1 MTSRASPSGLWPAIT
16 GQDTPDPWHAARAAG
31 TLRVV
36 EASEPALTRLPGLQN
51 HPSQGYLNA
60 CTRFLGPDMD
70 NAGVTRKLAVIFAAD
85 VAGYSRLMAA
95 DEEGTLATLNARRQ
109 AIDEL
114 IGRHHGRIFTT
125 AGDSV
130 MAEFASAVEAVR
142 CAVAIQQEN
151 ERRNAD
157 LPEPRRMRLRVG
169 VNLGD
174 VMVGGANLLGD
185 GVNVAARL
193 EGVAEPGGICISGA
207 VYDQVRNKVDL
218 GFDDLGEPALKNI
231 GYPVRVFRVRREGSA
246 EPGPLPERPTG
257 RSPTR
262 PSALPSI
269 AVLPFANL
277 GGDPEHEY
285 FADGITEDLI
295 TELSRFQELRV
306 IARNSVLTYK
316 SNPVR
321 VQEVGRDLGVRYVL
335 EGSVR
340 KAGGRVR
347 ITAQLIDSATG
358 HHLWAERFDRDLAD
372 IFEVQ
377 DEVTSR
383 IVATLAGKLAES
395 ERRRARSGQTE
406 NLEAYDCVL
415 RGREL
420 WERFTPEANR
430 EARRLYEKAIELD
443 PDYARAY
450 ASVAWTY
457 LTEHSERWGGAE
469 DQPLERAL
477 EFARRGVM
485 VNRASH
491 SNHLALGQVCLS
503 KGLHDEALEALET
516 AIALNPNDADGYA
529 FLARALSFA
538 GRPDE
543 AIELIGKAQRLNPA
557 APRWYAWNLGIAL
570 YLARRHEDAVT
581 AFRKGRPLGDVGNR
595 WLAAAYGQLGREQ
608 DAKATA
614 QEYLKLTPDFSIA
627 RHLEMMPFRRKED
640 REHYAEGLRKAGLPE

>member
-1 MTSRASPSGLWPAIT
+1 
-16 GQDTPDPWHAARAAG
+16 
-31 TLRVV
+31 
-36 EASEPALTRLPGLQN
+36 
-51 HPSQGYLNA
+51 
-60 CTRFLGPDMD
+60 MD
-70 NAGVTRKLAVIFAAD
+70 DAGVTRKLAVILAAD

-95 DEEGTLATLNARRQ
+95 DEEGTLAALNARRGV
-109 AIDEL
+109 IDEL

-142 CAVAIQQEN
+142 CAAAIQDEI
-151 ERRNAD
+151 ERRNAE
-157 LPEPRRMRLRVG
+157 LPEPRRMRFRVG

-174 VMVGGANLLGD
+174 VMVGGANLFGD

-218 GFDDLGEPALKNI
+218 GFADLGERSLKNI
-231 GYPVRVFRVRREGSA
+231 GYPVRVFGVHRDGVAAPAPR
-246 EPGPLPERPTG
+246 PERPSG
-257 RSPTR
+257 APASR

-277 GGDPEHEY
+277 GGDPEQEY

-316 SNPVR
+316 GKPAR
-321 VQEVGRDLGVRYVL
+321 VQDVGRDLGVRYVL

-340 KAGGRVR
+340 KAGARVR
-347 ITAQLIDSATG
+347 ITAQLIDAGSG

-372 IFEVQ
+372 IFAVQ

-443 PDYARAY
+443 PEYARAY
-450 ASVAWTY
+450 ASLAWTY
-457 LTEHSERWGGAE
+457 LMDHAERWAGPDE
-469 DQPLERAL
+469 QPLERAL
-477 EFARRGVM
+477 ELARKGVV
-485 VNRASH
+485 VNPASH

-503 KGLHDEALEALET
+503 AGLHDEALEALQT
-516 AIALNPNDADGYA
+516 AITLNPNDADGYA
-529 FLARALSFA
+529 FLARGLSFA

-543 AIELIGKAQRLNPA
+543 AIELIEKARRLNPA

-570 YLARRHEDAVT
+570 YLARRYDDAVD
-581 AFRKGRPLGDVGNR
+581 ALRRARPLGDVAYR

-608 DAKATA
+608 DAKAA
-614 QEYLKLTPDFSIA
+614 VAEYLKLTPDFAIA
-627 RHLEMMPFRRKED
+627 RHLERMPFQNQAD
-640 REHYAEGLRKAGLPE
+640 REHYADGLRKAGLPE

>member
-1 MTSRASPSGLWPAIT
+1 M
-16 GQDTPDPWHAARAAG
+16 
-31 TLRVV
+31 
-36 EASEPALTRLPGLQN
+36 E
-51 HPSQGYLNA
+51 
-60 CTRFLGPDMD
+60 
-70 NAGVTRKLAVIFAAD
+70 NAGVIRKLAVILAAD

-95 DEEGTLATLNARRQ
+95 DEEGTLATLNARRE

-142 CAVAIQQEN
+142 CAAAIQQEN

-157 LPEPRRMRLRVG
+157 LPEPRRMLFRVG

-174 VMVGGANLLGD
+174 VMVGGDNLLGD

-207 VYDQVRNKVDL
+207 VHDQIRNKVDL
-218 GFDDLGEPALKNI
+218 RFDDLGERALKNI
-231 GYPVRVFRVRREGSA
+231 GYPVRVFGIQREGRA
-246 EPGPLPERPTG
+246 EPGSLPERPAG
-257 RSPTR
+257 SLPTR
-262 PSALPSI
+262 PSAFPSI

-277 GGDPEHEY
+277 GGDPEQEY

-306 IARNSVLTYK
+306 IARNSVMAYK
-316 SNPVR
+316 NRPVR

-347 ITAQLIDSATG
+347 ITAQLIEAATG

-383 IVATLAGKLAES
+383 IVATLAGKLADS

-420 WERFTPEANR
+420 WERFTAEANR

-457 LTEHSERWGGAE
+457 LTEHSERWVGAE

-503 KGLHDEALEALET
+503 KGLHDEALEVLET

-581 AFRKGRPLGDVGNR
+581 AFRKGRPLGDVGYR
-595 WLAAAYGQLGREQ
+595 WLAAAYGQLGREP
-608 DAKATA
+608 DAKAA
-614 QEYLKLTPDFSIA
+614 AEEYLKRTPDFSIG
-627 RHLEMMPFRRKED
+627 RHLEMLHFRRAED
-640 REHYAEGLRKAGLPE
+640 REHYVDGLRKAGLPE

>member
-1 MTSRASPSGLWPAIT
+1 
-16 GQDTPDPWHAARAAG
+16 
-31 TLRVV
+31 
-36 EASEPALTRLPGLQN
+36 
-51 HPSQGYLNA
+51 
-60 CTRFLGPDMD
+60 MD
-70 NAGVTRKLAVIFAAD
+70 NAGVTRKLAVILAAD
-85 VAGYSRLMAA
+85 VAGYARLMAA
-95 DEEGTLATLNARRQ
+95 DEEGTLATLNVYRQ
-109 AIDEL
+109 VIDEL
-114 IGRHHGRIFTT
+114 IVQHHGRIFTT

-142 CAVAIQQEN
+142 CAAATQQQI
-151 ERRNAD
+151 ERRNAG
-157 LPEPRRMRLRVG
+157 LPQARRMLFRVG

-174 VMVGGANLLGD
+174 VMVGGDNLFGD

-207 VYDQVRNKVDL
+207 VYDQIRNKVDL
-218 GFDDLGEPALKNI
+218 SFDDLGERSLKNI
-231 GYPVRVFRVRREGSA
+231 GYPVRVFGVRRDGAA
-246 EPGPLPERPTG
+246 EPGPLPERPVDTA
-257 RSPTR
+257 PTR
-262 PSALPSI
+262 PSAFPSI

-295 TELSRFQELRV
+295 TELSRFQEIRV
-306 IARNSVLTYK
+306 IARNSVMTYK
-316 SNPVR
+316 GKPVR
-321 VQEVGRDLGVRYVL
+321 VQEVGRDLGVRYLL

-340 KAGGRVR
+340 KAGARVR
-347 ITAQLIDSATG
+347 ITAQLIDAATG

-420 WERFTPEANR
+420 WERFTPETNR

-450 ASVAWTY
+450 ASLAWTY
-457 LTEHSERWGGAE
+457 LVEHAERWVGPE

-477 EFARRGVM
+477 ELARRGVR
-485 VNRASH
+485 VNPASH

-516 AIALNPNDADGYA
+516 AIALNPNDADGYV
-529 FLARALSFA
+529 FLAQALNRA

-543 AIELIGKAQRLNPA
+543 AINLVERAQRLNPA
-557 APRWYAWNLGIAL
+557 APHWYTWNLGIAY
-570 YLARRHEDAVT
+570 YLARRYEDAV
-581 AFRKGRPLGDVGNR
+581 AALRRGRPLGAMAYR
-595 WLAAAYGQLGREQ
+595 WLAASYAQLGREQ
-608 DAKATA
+608 DANAA
-614 QEYLKLTPDFSIA
+614 AEEYLKRTPGFSLA
-627 RHLEMMPFRRKED
+627 SHLEMLHFQHPAD

>member
-1 MTSRASPSGLWPAIT
+1 M
-16 GQDTPDPWHAARAAG
+16 Q
-31 TLRVV
+31 
-36 EASEPALTRLPGLQN
+36 
-51 HPSQGYLNA
+51 A
-60 CTRFLGPDMD
+60 CLVGPNMD
-70 NAGVTRKLAVIFAAD
+70 NAGVTRKLAVILAAD

-95 DEEGTLATLNARRQ
+95 DEEGTLAALKACRQ
-109 AIDEL
+109 VIDEL
-114 IGRHHGRIFTT
+114 IARHRGRIFTT

-142 CAVAIQQEN
+142 CAGAIQEAI
-151 ERRNAD
+151 ERRDAD
-157 LPEPRRMRLRVG
+157 LPQARRMLFRVG
-169 VNLGD
+169 INLGD
-174 VMVGGANLLGD
+174 VVVGGDNLFGD

-193 EGVAEPGGICISGA
+193 EGIAEPGGICISGA
-207 VYDQVRNKVDL
+207 VYDQIRNKVDL
-218 GFDDLGEPALKNI
+218 GFDDLGEQALKNL
-231 GYPVRVFRVRREGSA
+231 GYPVRVFGVRRESA
-246 EPGPLPERPTG
+246 ADAGLFPERRAGT
-257 RSPTR
+257 SPPR
-262 PSALPSI
+262 PSAFPSV

-277 GGDPEHEY
+277 GGDPEQEY

-295 TELSRFQELRV
+295 TELSRFQEIRV
-306 IARNSVLTYK
+306 IARNSVMTYK
-316 SNPVR
+316 GKPAR

-340 KAGGRVR
+340 KAGERVR
-347 ITAQLIDSATG
+347 ITAQLIDAASG

-450 ASVAWTY
+450 ASLAWTY
-457 LTEHSERWGGAE
+457 LVEHAERWVSPE

-477 EFARRGVM
+477 EFARKGVR
-485 VNRASH
+485 VNPASH

-516 AIALNPNDADGYA
+516 AIALNPNDADGYV
-529 FLARALSFA
+529 FLAQALNRA

-543 AIELIGKAQRLNPA
+543 AISLVERAQRLNPA
-557 APRWYAWNLGIAL
+557 APHWYSWNLGIAC
-570 YLARRHEDAVT
+570 YLARRYDDAVT
-581 AFRKGRPLGDVGNR
+581 ALRRGRPLGAMAYR
-595 WLAAAYGQLGREQ
+595 WLAASYAQLGREQ
-608 DAKATA
+608 DAKAA
-614 QEYLKLTPDFSIA
+614 AEEYLKRTPDFSLA
-627 RHLEMMPFRRKED
+627 NHLEMLHFQHAAD
-640 REHYAEGLRKAGLPE
+640 REHYADGLRKAGLPE

>member
-1 MTSRASPSGLWPAIT
+1 M
-16 GQDTPDPWHAARAAG
+16 
-31 TLRVV
+31 
-36 EASEPALTRLPGLQN
+36 E
-51 HPSQGYLNA
+51 
-60 CTRFLGPDMD
+60 
-70 NAGVTRKLAVIFAAD
+70 NAGVTRKLAVILAAD

-95 DEEGTLATLNARRQ
+95 DEEGTLATLNAYREV
-109 AIDEL
+109 IDEL

-142 CAVAIQQEN
+142 CAAAIQQEI
-151 ERRNAD
+151 ERRNAEVA
-157 LPEPRRMRLRVG
+157 EPRRMLFRVG

-174 VMVGGANLLGD
+174 VMVGGDNLFGE

-193 EGVAEPGGICISGA
+193 EGVAEPGGISISGA
-207 VYDQVRNKVDL
+207 VHDQIRSKVGL
-218 GFDDLGEPALKNI
+218 GFDDLGERSLKNI
-231 GYPVRVFRVRREGSA
+231 GHPVRVFGVRREGLA
-246 EPGPLPERPTG
+246 GPGPLSERPTTSA
-257 RSPTR
+257 RR
-262 PSALPSI
+262 PSVFPSI
-269 AVLPFANL
+269 AVLPFANF
-277 GGDPEHEY
+277 GGDPEQEY

-295 TELSRFQELRV
+295 TELSRFQEIRV
-306 IARNSVLTYK
+306 IARNSVMAYK
-316 SNPVR
+316 NSPVR

-340 KAGGRVR
+340 KAGARVR

-358 HHLWAERFDRDLAD
+358 HHLWAERFDRELAD

-430 EARRLYEKAIELD
+430 EARRLYENAIELD

-450 ASVAWTY
+450 ASLAWTY
-457 LTEHSERWGGAE
+457 LVEHTERWAGPD

-477 EFARRGVM
+477 EYARQGVR

-503 KGLHDEALEALET
+503 MGLHDEALEALET

-529 FLARALSFA
+529 FLARALSF
-538 GRPDE
+538 GGQPEQGIDL
-543 AIELIGKAQRLNPA
+543 IEKAQRLNPT
-557 APRWYAWNLGIAL
+557 APRWYAWNLGMAL
-570 YLARRHEDAVT
+570 YIARRYDDAVT
-581 AFRKGRPLGDVGNR
+581 AFRKGGPLGDVGYR

-608 DAKATA
+608 EARAA
-614 QEYLKLTPDFSIA
+614 AEAYLKLTPDFSIG
-627 RHLEMMPFRRKED
+627 RHLGILHFRRAED

>member
-1 MTSRASPSGLWPAIT
+1 
-16 GQDTPDPWHAARAAG
+16 
-31 TLRVV
+31 
-36 EASEPALTRLPGLQN
+36 
-51 HPSQGYLNA
+51 
-60 CTRFLGPDMD
+60 
-70 NAGVTRKLAVIFAAD
+70 
-85 VAGYSRLMAA
+85 
-95 DEEGTLATLNARRQ
+95 
-109 AIDEL
+109 
-114 IGRHHGRIFTT
+114 
-125 AGDSV
+125 
-130 MAEFASAVEAVR
+130 VR
-142 CAVAIQQEN
+142 CAAAIQQEI
-151 ERRNAD
+151 ELQNAG
-157 LPEPRRMRLRVG
+157 LPESRRMRFRVG

-174 VMVGGANLLGD
+174 VMVGGDNLFGD

-193 EGVAEPGGICISGA
+193 EGMAEPGGICISGA
-207 VYDQVRNKVDL
+207 VYDQIRSKVDL
-218 GFDDLGEPALKNI
+218 RFDDLGERSLKNI
-231 GYPVRVFRVRREGSA
+231 GYPVRVFGLRRNGGVG
-246 EPGPLPERPTG
+246 PVPLPERSAAP
-257 RSPTR
+257 RR

-306 IARNSVLTYK
+306 IARNSVLPYK
-316 SNPVR
+316 SKPVR

-347 ITAQLIDSATG
+347 ITAQLVDAATG

-395 ERRRARSGQTE
+395 ERRRARSVQTE

-420 WERFTPEANR
+420 WERFTPDDNR

-450 ASVAWTY
+450 ASLAWTY
-457 LTEHSERWGGAE
+457 LVEHSERWAAAE
-469 DQPLERAL
+469 EQPLERAL
-477 EFARRGVM
+477 EIARRGVM
-485 VNRASH
+485 VNPASH

-516 AIALNPNDADGYA
+516 AVTLNPNDADGYV
-529 FLARALSFA
+529 FLAQALNRI
-538 GRPDE
+538 GRPDD
-543 AIELIGKAQRLNPA
+543 AISLVEKAQRLNPA
-557 APRWYAWNLGIAL
+557 SSPWYAWNLGVAY
-570 YLARRHEDAVT
+570 YLARRYDEAVT
-581 AFRKGRPLGDVGNR
+581 ALRRGRPVGAMAHR
-595 WLAAAYGQLGREQ
+595 WLAAAYAQLGREQ
-608 DAKATA
+608 DAKAA
-614 QEYLKLTPDFSIA
+614 AEEFLRLTPDFSIG
-627 RHLEMMPFRRKED
+627 RHLEMLHIRHAED
-640 REHYAEGLRKAGLPE
+640 RDHYVDGLRKAGLPE

>member
-1 MTSRASPSGLWPAIT
+1 M
-16 GQDTPDPWHAARAAG
+16 
-31 TLRVV
+31 
-36 EASEPALTRLPGLQN
+36 
-51 HPSQGYLNA
+51 
-60 CTRFLGPDMD
+60 
-70 NAGVTRKLAVIFAAD
+70 
-85 VAGYSRLMAA
+85 
-95 DEEGTLATLNARRQ
+95 
-109 AIDEL
+109 
-114 IGRHHGRIFTT
+114 
-125 AGDSV
+125 
-130 MAEFASAVEAVR
+130 
-142 CAVAIQQEN
+142 
-151 ERRNAD
+151 
-157 LPEPRRMRLRVG
+157 
-169 VNLGD
+169 
-174 VMVGGANLLGD
+174 
-185 GVNVAARL
+185 
-193 EGVAEPGGICISGA
+193 
-207 VYDQVRNKVDL
+207 
-218 GFDDLGEPALKNI
+218 
-231 GYPVRVFRVRREGSA
+231 
-246 EPGPLPERPTG
+246 
-257 RSPTR
+257 
-262 PSALPSI
+262 
-269 AVLPFANL
+269 
-277 GGDPEHEY
+277 
-285 FADGITEDLI
+285 
-295 TELSRFQELRV
+295 
-306 IARNSVLTYK
+306 
-316 SNPVR
+316 
-321 VQEVGRDLGVRYVL
+321 L

-347 ITAQLIDSATG
+347 ITAQLIDAATG

-450 ASVAWTY
+450 ASLAWTY
-457 LTEHSERWGGAE
+457 LVEHSERWGGAE

-485 VNRASH
+485 VNPASH

-529 FLARALSFA
+529 FLAQALSFA

-543 AIELIGKAQRLNPA
+543 AIELVEKAQRLNPA

-570 YLARRHEDAVT
+570 YLARRYEDAVT
-581 AFRKGRPLGDVGNR
+581 AFRKGRPLGDVAYR
-595 WLAAAYGQLGREQ
+595 WLAAAYAQLGREQ
-608 DAKATA
+608 DAKAA
-614 QEYLKLTPDFSIA
+614 AEEYLKLTPDFSIA
-627 RHLEMMPFRRKED
+627 RHLEMLHFRRAED

>member
-1 MTSRASPSGLWPAIT
+1 
-16 GQDTPDPWHAARAAG
+16 
-31 TLRVV
+31 
-36 EASEPALTRLPGLQN
+36 
-51 HPSQGYLNA
+51 
-60 CTRFLGPDMD
+60 MD
-70 NAGVTRKLAVIFAAD
+70 DAGVTRKLAVILAAD

-95 DEEGTLATLNARRQ
+95 DEEGTLGTLNVCRR

-130 MAEFASAVEAVR
+130 MAEFASPVEAVR
-142 CAVAIQQEN
+142 CAAAIQQEIA
-151 ERRNAD
+151 RRNAD
-157 LPEPRRMRLRVG
+157 LPEPRRMRFRLG

-174 VMVGGANLLGD
+174 VMVGGDNLFGD

-218 GFDDLGEPALKNI
+218 GFDDLGERSLKNI
-231 GYPVRVFRVRREGSA
+231 GYPVRVFGLRRDGSD
-246 EPGPLPERPTG
+246 PGPRSERSEATAPPRT
-257 RSPTR
+257 
-262 PSALPSI
+262 SAFPSI
-269 AVLPFANL
+269 AVLPFANF
-277 GGDPEHEY
+277 GGDPEQEY

-295 TELSRFQELRV
+295 TELSRFQEIRV
-306 IARNSVLTYK
+306 IARNSVMVYR
-316 SNPVR
+316 NRPVR

-335 EGSVR
+335 AGSVR

-347 ITAQLIDSATG
+347 VTAQLIDAATD

-395 ERRRARSGQTE
+395 ERRRARSARTG

-420 WERFTPEANR
+420 WERFTPDDNR

-450 ASVAWTY
+450 ASLAWTY
-457 LTEHSERWGGAE
+457 LVEHSERWTGAE
-469 DQPLERAL
+469 DQPLERAF
-477 EFARRGVM
+477 EIARQGVT

-491 SNHLALGQVCLS
+491 SNHLVLGQVCLS
-503 KGLHDEALEALET
+503 KGLHDEAIEALET

-529 FLARALSFA
+529 FLARALAFA

-543 AIELIGKAQRLNPA
+543 AIELVERAQRLNPA
-557 APRWYAWNLGIAL
+557 SPRWYAWNLGIAL
-570 YLARRHEDAVT
+570 YLARRYDDAST
-581 AFRKGRPLGDVGNR
+581 AFRKASPLGDVAYR

-608 DAKATA
+608 DAQAA
-614 QEYLKLTPDFSIA
+614 AAAYLKLTPDFSIA
-627 RHLEMMPFRRKED
+627 RHLEMLHFRHTED
-640 REHYAEGLRKAGLPE
+640 RDHYAEGLRKAGLPE

>member
-1 MTSRASPSGLWPAIT
+1 
-16 GQDTPDPWHAARAAG
+16 
-31 TLRVV
+31 
-36 EASEPALTRLPGLQN
+36 
-51 HPSQGYLNA
+51 
-60 CTRFLGPDMD
+60 MD
-70 NAGVTRKLAVIFAAD
+70 NAGITRKLAVILAAD

-95 DEEGTLATLNARRQ
+95 DEEGTLATLNACRRV
-109 AIDEL
+109 IDEL
-114 IGRHHGRIFTT
+114 IARHHGRIFTT

-142 CAVAIQQEN
+142 CAGAIQQEI

-157 LPEPRRMRLRVG
+157 LPQVRRMLFRVG
-169 VNLGD
+169 INLGD
-174 VMVGGANLLGD
+174 VVVGGDNLFGD

-193 EGVAEPGGICISGA
+193 EGMAEPGGICISGA
-207 VYDQVRNKVDL
+207 VHDQIRNKVDL
-218 GFDDLGEPALKNI
+218 SFEDLGERSLKNI
-231 GYPVRVFRVRREGSA
+231 GYPVRVFGARRNGAAGS
-246 EPGPLPERPTG
+246 GLLPKRPAAT
-257 RSPTR
+257 PATR

-277 GGDPEHEY
+277 GGDPEQEY

-306 IARNSVLTYK
+306 IARNSVLVYK
-316 SNPVR
+316 AKPVGI
-321 VQEVGRDLGVRYVL
+321 QEVGRDLGVRYVL

-347 ITAQLIDSATG
+347 ITAQLIDAATG

-450 ASVAWTY
+450 ASLAWTY
-457 LTEHSERWGGAE
+457 LVEHAERWVGPE

-485 VNRASH
+485 VNPASH
-491 SNHLALGQVCLS
+491 SNRLALGQVCLS

-516 AIALNPNDADGYA
+516 AIALNPNDADGYV
-529 FLARALSFA
+529 FLAQALNRS

-543 AIELIGKAQRLNPA
+543 AIGLVEKAQRLNPA
-557 APRWYAWNLGIAL
+557 APHWYSWNLGIAY
-570 YLARRHEDAVT
+570 YLARRYDDAAT
-581 AFRKGRPLGDVGNR
+581 ALRRGRPLGAMAYR
-595 WLAAAYGQLGREQ
+595 WLAASYAQLGREL
-608 DAKATA
+608 DAKAA
-614 QEYLKLTPDFSIA
+614 AEEYLKRTPDFSLA
-627 RHLEMMPFRRKED
+627 SHLEMLHFQRAED
-640 REHYAEGLRKAGLPE
+640 REHYADGLRKAGLPG